1 MKKVLIIGYFWPYRG
16 GGADC
21 IFGLAKYLPE
31 FGWLPIILT
40 APLHERPDFRVRV
53 IETPYR
59 DVLGFW
65 KRLFKPNPNDDM
77 RGQVKKRLGVTSKKS
92 FVDYFLTFAG
102 AIINYPDSERGWKP
116 FAVKAGSE
124 LLQNEDVDVMISI
137 SPVTSHIIAKE
148 LKIKYKIPWV
158 ADFPD
163 LWSQNH
169 NYGYGPLRKLID
181 RRLELKTL
189 SNADALVTV
198 SKPWAGKLKALH
210 KGKTTYAIIH
220 GFDPEEMST
229 VGADLT
235 PKFTITYTGTI
246 YVQKQSPSKLFA
258 ALQDLISEGFID
270 PKEVVVRFYGREE
283 GWLKREIAEYGLS
296 AIVKQYGWAPRK
308 ISLEKQKESQLLLL
322 LNWGDRQE
330 KGVVPMKSYEYLAA
344 KRPILATGGSGDD
357 VVKEILDETD
367 AGMYGST
374 VEDIKNILR
383 KLYSE
388 YKLTGKIT
396 YKGDIENIDKYSY
409 REMARKFAEILD
421 GLT

>member
-31 FGWLPIILT
+31 FGWQPIILT

-53 IETPYR
+53 IETEYR
-59 DVLGFW
+59 ESLGFW
-65 KRLFKPNPNDDM
+65 KRLFRLNPDEYIG
-77 RGQVKKRLGVTSKKS
+77 RELRKRFGITYKNSFAEFLFKLGGAI
-92 FVDYFLTFAG
+92 VDY
-102 AIINYPDSERGWKP
+102 PDLNTGWKP

-124 LLQNEDVDVMISI
+124 LLQNEDIDAMISI

-148 LKIKYKIPWV
+148 LKIKYKIPWI

-189 SNADALVTV
+189 LPTNALVAV
-198 SKPWAGKLKALH
+198 SKPWAEKLKALH

-220 GFDPEEMST
+220 GFDPAEMST
-229 VGADLT
+229 GEFDLT

-246 YVQKQSPSKLFA
+246 YMGKQDPSKLFA
-258 ALQDLISEGFID
+258 ALQDLISDGFID
-270 PKEVVVRFYGREE
+270 TKDVVVRFYGHEE
-283 GWLKREIAEYGLS
+283 GWLKREIDEYRLS
-296 AIVKQYGWAPRK
+296 TIVKQYGRIPRK
-308 ISLEKQKESQLLLL
+308 ISFEKQKESQLLLL
-322 LNWGDRQE
+322 LNWENQQE

-344 KRPILATGGSGDD
+344 TRPILATGGSGDD

-396 YKGDIENIDKYSY
+396 YKGDRDKINKYSY